1 MKRVLGSRM
10 FALRKVAAVET
21 AAKVLTC
28 SVMLALVPM
37 FAGAAEI
44 KAPAS
49 AKTGE
54 SAVAEKPAAADA
66 NTASPYRV
74 ALSKAPTIPLL
85 LLDPT
90 ERVWALQVTSGSKLS
105 VLQGHAM
112 VDSSHDKALWVA
124 DGTIDVPNG
133 DIGVVGGVHF
143 MGQPTVSPEPTSG
156 LKVVDDPFPAIAIP
170 EDLPVV
176 SGAKLFLQK
185 PDVTLTPGVYRG
197 GIFSG
202 GAWRV
207 VLRPGVYIME
217 DGDFFASGAQLE
229 GEGVTL
235 VFSGARPGAFWTAA
249 NTQLSLSAPTEGPL
263 QGLLIVSRAEGND
276 NIRINSTQGTL
287 NGVIYAPATGM
298 ALSAGSEIS
307 VPRVVCANLS
317 LTLSSTLEVTG
328 ADVPKEG

>member
-1 MKRVLGSRM
+1 
-10 FALRKVAAVET
+10 
-21 AAKVLTC
+21 
-28 SVMLALVPM
+28 MLACFVVLALAPT
-37 FAGAAEI
+37 FAAAAGIE
-44 KAPAS
+44 APAS
-49 AKTGE
+49 ATGE
-54 SAVAEKPAAADA
+54 SAVVEKPAAVDADV
-66 NTASPYRV
+66 PYRV

-90 ERVWALQVTSGSKLS
+90 EKVWALQVTSGSKLS
-105 VLQGHAM
+105 VLNGHAM

-156 LKVVDDPFPAIAIP
+156 LKVVEDPFPTITIP
-170 EDLPVV
+170 DDLPVV
-176 SGAKLFLQK
+176 SGTKLFLQK

-202 GAWRV
+202 GARRV

-235 VFSGARPGAFWTAA
+235 VFSGSKPGAFWTAPKLSSA
-249 NTQLSLSAPTEGPL
+249 CPHQLT
-263 QGLLIVSRAEGND
+263 GLCKDSLIVSRGPRATITYPHHQHSGHPE
-276 NIRINSTQGTL
+276 RR
-287 NGVIYAPATGM
+287 VIYRHNRM
-298 ALSAGSEIS
+298 DSERLAARIS
-307 VPRVVCANLS
+307 VCAARGCAP
-317 LTLSSTLEVTG
+317 T
-328 ADVPKEG
+328 